1 MPIEKV
7 LLISNVQKRGCDV
20 DASSMSNNQS
30 WKMQK
35 PLRLGEVLIE
45 QGMLTDTQVKEILAE
60 QRETR
65 RPFGVIAESLCNLSM
80 EAIEEAWACQYAHNT
95 RTVDPFVEVPRS
107 NAKEC
112 ITTRQ
117 AWQFRCLPMSLE
129 GDTLVIATTPK
140 HLRRALKF
148 ATSVLGFP
156 AYFVMTTDNRLA
168 AALSEHYPIAGMGTS
183 SVTGDSINRL
193 VTKMRLDRLRESA

>member
-1 MPIEKV
+1 MPKK
-7 LLISNVQKRGCDV
+7 QPR
-20 DASSMSNNQS
+20 
-30 WKMQK
+30 KMKK

-45 QGMLTDTQVKEILAE
+45 QGLLSESQVTQILSE
-60 QRETR
+60 QELSG
-65 RPFGVIAESLCNLSM
+65 RPFGVLAETMFHVSV

-95 RTVDPFVEVPRS
+95 RTIDPFIEIPR
-107 NAKEC
+107 NDAKAC

-129 GDTLVIATTPK
+129 GKTLVIATTPTHVRK
-140 HLRRALKF
+140 ALKF
-148 ATSVLGFP
+148 ATGVLNRP

-168 AALSEHYPIAGMGTS
+168 AALSEHFPIAGMGSS
-183 SVTGDSINRL
+183 SVSGEAINRL

>member
-1 MPIEKV
+1 
-7 LLISNVQKRGCDV
+7 
-20 DASSMSNNQS
+20 MSNQKS
-30 WKMQK
+30 WKMKK

-45 QGMLTDTQVKEILAE
+45 QGLLTESQVKAILTE
-60 QRETR
+60 QRETN
-65 RPFGVIAESLCNLSM
+65 RPFGVIAESLCSISM
-80 EAIEEAWACQYAHNT
+80 EAIEDAWASQYAQNT
-95 RTVDPFVEVPRS
+95 RTVDPFVEIPRTE
-107 NAKEC
+107 AKEM

-140 HLRRALKF
+140 YLRRALKF
-148 ATSVLGFP
+148 ATSVLDRQ

-168 AALSEHYPIAGMGTS
+168 AALSEHYPIGGMGTS

>member
-1 MPIEKV
+1 MK
-7 LLISNVQKRGCDV
+7 
-20 DASSMSNNQS
+20 
-30 WKMQK
+30 K
-35 PLRLGEVLIE
+35 PLRLGEVLVE
-45 QGMLTDTQVKEILAE
+45 QGMLTQQQVEAILL
-60 QRETR
+60 QQKMTR
-65 RPFGVIAESLCNLSM
+65 RPFGVIAESLCNISM
-80 EAIEEAWACQYAHNT
+80 EAIEDAWACQYAQNT
-95 RTVDPFVEVPRS
+95 RTIDPFSEIPRS
-107 NAKEC
+107 DAKEL

-148 ATSVLGFP
+148 ATGVLDRP

-168 AALSEHYPIAGMGTS
+168 AALSEHYPVGGMGTS